1 MKKLASFYFIGWAV
15 FNLIMDSIH
24 VGFSFIDIIFIILAG
39 LPLLINRKWMYQ
51 LFGGIISL
59 ICMYIFF
66 AVFVS
71 NVKGIQ
77 QDHCS
82 PLWVYGM
89 GYVVSLLSLSMG
101 LLMTDIIKINL
112 KRKLYKI

>member
-1 MKKLASFYFIGWAV
+1 MKLGSYFFLGLAI

-24 VGFSFIDIIFIILAG
+24 VGFSFIDIIFVILAG
-39 LPLLINRKWMYQ
+39 LPLLVNRKWMYQ
-51 LFGGIISL
+51 LFGGIVSL
-59 ICMYIFF
+59 ICLYIFF

-77 QDHCS
+77 QDHLS

-89 GYVVSLLSLSMG
+89 GYVVSLISLSMG
-101 LLMTDIIKINL
+101 LLMTGIIKINL
-112 KRKLYKI
+112 KKKVV

>member
-1 MKKLASFYFIGWAV
+1 MKPASYFFLGLAV

-24 VGFSFIDIIFIILAG
+24 VGFSFIDIIFVILAG
-39 LPLLINRKWMYQ
+39 LPLMVNKKWMYQ
-51 LFGGIISL
+51 LFGGITSL
-59 ICMYIFF
+59 ICLYIFF
-66 AVFVS
+66 TVFVS
-71 NVKGIQ
+71 NVKEIQ
-77 QDHCS
+77 QDHLK

-112 KRKLYKI
+112 ERKVV